1 MIDTPRCLLITTA
14 VLLVGCAVRP
24 TIPGTAIQWQERRDA
39 LLAVEA
45 WQMRGRI
52 AVKSGD
58 DGGQGSVRW
67 HQGGSSAWL
76 RVSGPF
82 GAGAYEITW
91 DAERVVLTDGK
102 GEVAAAYNGP
112 DAVEQLL
119 DEQIGWQ
126 FPAARARYWV
136 LGVAAPPGRGRPV
149 YTDDGWLA
157 SLDQDGWVV
166 SFDDYRERAGFWMP
180 RKVRLESPRGTVK
193 LVVDHW
199 EPAPADSPNPGAES

>member
-1 MIDTPRCLLITTA
+1 MIDVRRCLPLMICT
-14 VLLVGCAVRP
+14 LLVGCAVRP
-24 TIPGTAIQWQERRDA
+24 TIPGTAVAWQERRDA
-39 LLAVEA
+39 LLALDA

-52 AVKSGD
+52 AVKSGKE
-58 DGGQGSVRW
+58 GGQGNIQWR
-67 HQGGSSAWL
+67 QDGTGAWM

-102 GEVAAAYNGP
+102 GEVAAAYDGP
-112 DAVEQLL
+112 DAVERFLN
-119 DEQIGWQ
+119 EQIGWQ
-126 FPAARARYWV
+126 FPADRARYWV
-136 LGVAAPPGRGRPV
+136 LGVAAPPGRGQSV

-180 RKVRLESPRGTVK
+180 RKVRLESPRGMVK

-199 EPAPADSPNPGAES
+199 QPKT